1 MAPGAMKWVLAPS
14 LGERG
19 AEDEGGEGGGA
30 GRGGM
35 VAKKGAEPVVVVIE
49 VVVVV
54 VVVIEV
60 AVVVV
65 AARRRDG
72 FALVEFVF
80 ARDAARRRGAL
91 GVVERACQ
99 AHAVVHQPRSWSK
112 AEAPSNMEIISVT
125 LWTAQP
131 LRSWLKAEA

>member
-54 VVVIEV
+54 VVVAEV
-60 AVVVV
+60 EVENEFD
-65 AARRRDG
+65 DG

-80 ARDAARRRGAL
+80 ARDAARRRLA
-91 GVVERACQ
+91 R
-99 AHAVVHQPRSWSK
+99 
-112 AEAPSNMEIISVT
+112 
-125 LWTAQP
+125 
-131 LRSWLKAEA
+131 

>member
-54 VVVIEV
+54 VVVVED
-60 AVVVV
+60 
-65 AARRRDG
+65 DG

-80 ARDAARRRGAL
+80 ARDAARRRLARSCGGRRSKVASRTL
-91 GVVERACQ
+91 FTRGWG
-99 AHAVVHQPRSWSK
+99 PR
-112 AEAPSNMEIISVT
+112 T
-125 LWTAQP
+125 G
-131 LRSWLKAEA
+131 